1 MARQIEPI
9 RWTKY
14 IGEVVTK
21 NVTIRKGKKI
31 FDKDFYQ
38 DKANVVPDG
47 LAFCIGNGPSRKGFT
62 LEALRARGQ
71 TYACNAIYRD
81 FIPDFIFSVDAQ
93 MTQEM
98 VRAEVYKKCIHYAP
112 SLEVGRH
119 PNWRDSVLHLI
130 PRNPAWISGNV
141 SFWTAAIH
149 GHKKIYLIG
158 YDFRE
163 YGKDQL
169 NNIYQDTKN
178 YGERNGDMIFDGW
191 LRQFREMIKMYPY
204 IQFTVVHDNP
214 PEFLHNLQTGTDL
227 GNTRV
232 ISYNE
237 FKSEC
242 NLPM

>member
-1 MARQIEPI
+1 MLGSKLA
-9 RWTKY
+9 
-14 IGEVVTK
+14 GESIIVGNWCRENMSEAELNK
-21 NVTIRKGKKI
+21 LEKKI

-119 PNWRDSVLHLI
+119 PYWRDSVLHLI
-130 PRNPAWISGNV
+130 P
-141 SFWTAAIH
+141 
-149 GHKKIYLIG
+149 
-158 YDFRE
+158 
-163 YGKDQL
+163 
-169 NNIYQDTKN
+169 
-178 YGERNGDMIFDGW
+178 
-191 LRQFREMIKMYPY
+191 
-204 IQFTVVHDNP
+204 
-214 PEFLHNLQTGTDL
+214 
-227 GNTRV
+227 
-232 ISYNE
+232 
-237 FKSEC
+237 
-242 NLPM
+242 